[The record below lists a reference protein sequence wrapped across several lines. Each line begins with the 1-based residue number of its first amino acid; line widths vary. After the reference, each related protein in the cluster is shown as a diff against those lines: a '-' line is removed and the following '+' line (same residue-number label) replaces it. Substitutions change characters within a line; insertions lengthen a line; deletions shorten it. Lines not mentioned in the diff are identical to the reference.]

1 MGVWGVLVS
10 ILRAIEGRVWI
21 VLVEGRREEGNCW
34 VGGEVLL
41 GLAHKII
48 AQGGDGEP
56 WAEGDSMWILLTF

>member
-1 MGVWGVLVS
+1 VDCSGGGK
-10 ILRAIEGRVWI
+10 EG
-21 VLVEGRREEGNCW
+21 GRKLLGR
-34 VGGEVLL
+34 EVLL